1 MHPRLRNLL
10 LATTPLLALGASPA
24 AAGPEGASVVGGAA
38 TIQGQGG
45 PAVIVNQSTPSAI
58 INWNTFNIRANE
70 SVRFNQPSA
79 SSVALNRVTGGLGP
93 SEIMGSLT
101 ANGRVFIIN
110 RDGILF
116 GPGSVVNT
124 AGFLATTNDIKNADF
139 MAGRYNFNIP
149 AGPMP
154 RSSIRAG
161 SRRRAGLCRAGRARR
176 AQFRHHHR
184 DPRHR
189 GVSAGRRVRRVEA

>member
-1 MHPRLRNLL
+1 MRSVL
-10 LATTPLLALGASPA
+10 LAATALLALGVAPV

-70 SVRFNQPSA
+70 SVRFNQPGA
-79 SSVALNRVTGGLGP
+79 SSVALNRVVGGLGP

-116 GPGSVVNT
+116 GPGRYRRDPKRQQRRGGEQHAAHVRQAWHVT
-124 AGFLATTNDIKNADF
+124 AKRLAGCRFARGAGVAEDF
-139 MAGRYNFNIP
+139 CRSC
-149 AGPMP
+149 
-154 RSSIRAG
+154 RSSNEIVARSKTRGQVLRACP
-161 SRRRAGLCRAGRARR
+161 A
-176 AQFRHHHR
+176 
-184 DPRHR
+184 
-189 GVSAGRRVRRVEA
+189 EN

>member
-1 MHPRLRNLL
+1 MRSVL
-10 LATTPLLALGASPA
+10 LAATALLALGVAPV

-45 PAVIVNQSTPSAI
+45 PAVIVNQSTNSAI

-70 SVRFNQPSA
+70 SVRFNQPSS

-93 SEIMGSLT
+93 SEIMGTLT
-101 ANGRVFIIN
+101 ANGRVFVIN

-124 AGFLATTNDIKNADF
+124 AGFS
-139 MAGRYNFNIP
+139 P
-149 AGPMP
+149 PPMT
-154 RSSIRAG
+154 
-161 SRRRAGLCRAGRARR
+161 SRTRTSWPGGTISRLFGHIILI
-176 AQFRHHHR
+176 
-184 DPRHR
+184 
-189 GVSAGRRVRRVEA
+189 

>member
-1 MHPRLRNLL
+1 MHPCLRNLL
-10 LATTPLLALGASPA
+10 LATTPLLALGLPQA
-24 AAGPEGASVVGGAA
+24 AAGPAGAAGVRGAA

-45 PAVIVNQSTPSAI
+45 PAVIVNQSTSSAV

-79 SSVALNRVTGGLGP
+79 SSVALNRVVSGLGP
-93 SEIMGSLT
+93 SAIMGSLT

-139 MAGRYNFNIP
+139 MAGRYNFKIVWPYNTHI
-149 AGPMP
+149 
-154 RSSIRAG
+154 ST
-161 SRRRAGLCRAGRARR
+161 
-176 AQFRHHHR
+176 
-184 DPRHR
+184 
-189 GVSAGRRVRRVEA
+189 